1 MALTN
6 TPKIGLGTWKSS
18 TKEAYE
24 SVRYAIQAG
33 YQHIDC
39 APIYMNEKPVGQAIK
54 DAIANQE
61 ARREH
66 LWITSKLWNSFHAYH
81 DAIYALK
88 ETLHF
93 MQLDYLDSFLIH
105 WPVAMKKSLGYR
117 RAKSGDDF
125 ISLDS
130 ITLEETWQALIEC
143 KKLGLTKSIGVSNFS
158 ITKIQDI
165 MNKTGIKPHTNQIEC
180 HPLLSQNNMLEFCKE
195 HSINITA
202 YAPLGS
208 KDRPQALKA
217 DNEPSLLDHPTI
229 TSIATEQQ
237 AECAQ
242 ILLAWNLQR
251 NLTVIPKSS
260 RPHHIKNNLNA
271 GKIKLSTQ
279 QMERINQLNKNFR
292 FIDGRF
298 YEKEGSPYSRQS
310 IWD

>member
-1 MALTN
+1 MTLSNA
-6 TPKIGLGTWKSS
+6 PQIGLGTWKSS
-18 TKEAYE
+18 TKDAYE

-54 DAIANQE
+54 DAISHHE
-61 ARREH
+61 THRDK

-81 DAIYALK
+81 DAISALK

-93 MQLDYLDSFLIH
+93 MQLDHLDSYLIH

-125 ISLDS
+125 ISLNS

-143 KKLGLTKSIGVSNFS
+143 KRLGLTKSIGVSNFS
-158 ITKIQDI
+158 ITKIKDI
-165 MNKTGIKPHTNQIEC
+165 INKTGVKPHTNQIEC

-195 HSINITA
+195 QGINITA

-208 KDRPQALKA
+208 NDRPQALKA
-217 DNEPSLLDHPTI
+217 DNEPNLLDHPII
-229 TSIATEQQ
+229 TDIATEQQ

-260 RPHHIKNNLNA
+260 QPDHITSNLDA
-271 GKIKLSTQ
+271 GKIKLSIQ
-279 QMERINQLNKNFR
+279 QIERINQLNKDFR

-298 YEKEGSPYSRQS
+298 YEKPGSPYSKQS